1 MASAFRGTPSA
12 ALIVPLLTA
21 SGNIMRSGIVLAPT
35 FTLGQ
40 LPQDIYSAFFT
51 TGIKNPFKLAY
62 DLATEFGT
70 TAFSKKD
77 TDTHQILKRMGA
89 VGAKDNIADSK
100 STHIH
105 DISFHTH
112 YDDEAKSKSAKAWR
126 GLKTKLEK
134 FAMAG
139 DNAIRQAVYKRSM
152 EELRGNLNAH
162 AIATQR
168 AFDVINFRRR
178 GASAV
183 LEQLRSNVPFM
194 GATIQAQRAAL
205 QVLAGRGLAYQG
217 KAEAHKR
224 LVSSSLTM
232 MAMSLVY
239 NVLYG
244 SLLDDD
250 EFKKKSNRD
259 KDSRI
264 FLLGG
269 DSPVSLAIRPDI
281 WSMPFVGGNHLYQAL
296 VGREDAA
303 QTRDAL
309 LHTLFMAS
317 GLGTPMAPPL
327 LKEIAQYGANYD
339 FFTERPIVPERLQR
353 RATEEQ
359 YDASTSELGKLA
371 GKVGMSPIKFDHI
384 VTSLF
389 SGTGKLVLVASN
401 VASFA
406 SDVPVKDHS
415 LRELVRMV
423 PGTSSIVP
431 VEDSFEATNLSYKVR
446 REVETTNNTYNSL
459 IKSKLPAEA
468 RAYKLEHKALL
479 NPTLITATNLVTKT
493 VDDLNATLR
502 QVQNSKSLSAA
513 QKKVKAEQINKKIQV
528 AHERYSK
535 WYHKLPM

>member
-1 MASAFRGTPSA
+1 
-12 ALIVPLLTA
+12 
-21 SGNIMRSGIVLAPT
+21 
-35 FTLGQ
+35 
-40 LPQDIYSAFFT
+40 
-51 TGIKNPFKLAY
+51 
-62 DLATEFGT
+62 
-70 TAFSKKD
+70 
-77 TDTHQILKRMGA
+77 MGA
-89 VGAKDNIADSK
+89 VGVKDNIADSK

-112 YDDEAKSKSAKAWR
+112 YDDEAKTVTAKAWR

-152 EELRGNLNAH
+152 EELKGNPNAK

-183 LEQLRSNVPFM
+183 LEQWRSNVPFM
-194 GATIQAQRAAL
+194 GATIQAQRAAF
-205 QVLAGRGLAYQG
+205 QVIAGRGLAHQD
-217 KAEAHKR
+217 KAEVYKR

-232 MAMSLVY
+232 MAMALVH

-269 DSPVSLAIRPDI
+269 NSPVSLAIRPDI

-317 GLGTPMAPPL
+317 GLGAPMTPPL

-353 RATEEQ
+353 RATAEQ
-359 YDASTSELGKLA
+359 YDTSTSELGKIA

-384 VTSLF
+384 VSSLF

-406 SDVPVKDHS
+406 SNVSVKDHS

-431 VEDSFEATNLSYKVR
+431 VGDSFEATNLSYKVR
-446 REVETTNNTYNSL
+446 REVETANNTYNSL
-459 IKSKLPAEA
+459 VKDKLPAEA
-468 RAYKLEHKALL
+468 KAYKLEHKALL
-479 NPTLITATNLVTKT
+479 NPALITATNLTTKT
-493 VDDLNATLR
+493 VDDLHAQLR
-502 QVQNSKSLSAA
+502 QIHNSKNLNAA
-513 QKKVKAEQINKKIQV
+513 QKKVKEDLINKKVQV